1 MPKRILYLL
10 LAMLSGVLLFAGWP
24 PKYMFPFLF
33 VGLVPLFYALHHM
46 ESNQAKAQK
55 YFIWYVY
62 FGLLVWNILT
72 TWWVGYA
79 SVGGAIAML
88 LANTA
93 LMIIPFSAYVY
104 TKRVIGENKALLAF
118 VLYWLAFEYL
128 HLTWQISYPW
138 LTLGNGLA
146 MFPWLVQWYEY
157 TGILGGSL
165 WILLANILVYKL
177 IINASKS
184 KIIQLCLWLII
195 PSTYSVIRYST
206 FKETELSSEVLVV
219 QPNIDPYNKFNAGE
233 ELEQIDLFLAL
244 AEKKISPQTRL
255 IVLPETAIVEYLN
268 EGDINNQES
277 IIMLQRFIKKHPN
290 VEILTGASTY
300 RFFKPNEV
308 VSSTARDAGN
318 GEKYDSYNTA
328 LLVAKDGV
336 KGIYHKS
343 KLVPGVEKMP
353 YPKIL
358 GFLEY
363 FSIDMGG
370 ISGSLGTDKNP
381 VVFKSQDFEIT
392 PGICYESI
400 YGEYLGKFSQ
410 LGARVIC
417 IITNDG
423 WWENTDGY
431 KQHLNYGRLRSIEMR
446 SPTVRC
452 ANTGISCYI
461 DAKGNMSHKTKWWQ
475 PDAFLCD
482 VFPGNQLTFY
492 AKTGNAIGRMAAF
505 IGVFFLLSVIV
516 KNKTQKK

>member
-1 MPKRILYLL
+1 
-10 LAMLSGVLLFAGWP
+10 
-24 PKYMFPFLF
+24 
-33 VGLVPLFYALHHM
+33 
-46 ESNQAKAQK
+46 
-55 YFIWYVY
+55 
-62 FGLLVWNILT
+62 
-72 TWWVGYA
+72 
-79 SVGGAIAML
+79 
-88 LANTA
+88 
-93 LMIIPFSAYVY
+93 
-104 TKRVIGENKALLAF
+104 
-118 VLYWLAFEYL
+118 
-128 HLTWQISYPW
+128 
-138 LTLGNGLA
+138 
-146 MFPWLVQWYEY
+146 
-157 TGILGGSL
+157 
-165 WILLANILVYKL
+165 
-177 IINASKS
+177 
-184 KIIQLCLWLII
+184 
-195 PSTYSVIRYST
+195 
-206 FKETELSSEVLVV
+206 
-219 QPNIDPYNKFNAGE
+219 
-233 ELEQIDLFLAL
+233 
-244 AEKKISPQTRL
+244 
-255 IVLPETAIVEYLN
+255 
-268 EGDINNQES
+268 
-277 IIMLQRFIKKHPN
+277 
-290 VEILTGASTY
+290 
-300 RFFKPNEV
+300 
-308 VSSTARDAGN
+308 
-318 GEKYDSYNTA
+318 
-328 LLVAKDGV
+328 
-336 KGIYHKS
+336 
-343 KLVPGVEKMP
+343 MP

-475 PDAFLCD
+475 PDAFLCN